1 VRRTYVAVCITALV
15 SGAATVIVAL
25 VPGPHFRYHW
35 PALHV
40 ALESGAS
47 LIALLAAFLVV
58 GRLRRCPWLD
68 ELILACAL
76 AVLALSNLFFV
87 TVPSM
92 LSPGPRQLTSWAS
105 LAGSLIGALLFTL
118 AAFVPRRRLSGP
130 RLALAAGAAG
140 VIAAGMLAAATTRV
154 FAERSPL
161 RLVTAPEAAR
171 LHAYP
176 VPPAVQLIAAVAY
189 GLAVAGYFRR
199 SRQLNDEFLGWLGL
213 AAVLAAASGVNYF
226 LYPALDYGSAWL
238 AEAFR
243 LSFYAVLLV
252 GSMREIFSYWSAL
265 SNAAVAEERR
275 RIARDL
281 HDGLAQEL
289 AYLSRNLDS
298 VGGST
303 DQETLG
309 RLRRAVERA
318 QLESRRAVRALAAP
332 AGQALDVA
340 LAEAAGELAHRFH
353 LEVEYDFAYNVRLTA
368 ASEEA
373 LVRIACEAV
382 TNAARHSGAHR
393 VCLSL
398 TRDGPHVRLR
408 VSDTGCGFDPTGR
421 KGGFGLISMRER
433 AQSVGGELRISSS
446 PGCGTDVEAA
456 LLVAG
461 RICSACWW
469 PTITRP
475 PATTCA
481 GRWTSTHGSRCAP
494 PPPTRSRRCTLP
506 WPSGRISACSTCA
519 CPAAAWPRPGKSR
532 PGSRRPRSSC

>member
-1 VRRTYVAVCITALV
+1 MGHAESMRGSWLDTMGGSGGLVNDTVARLPRLTVSPGPSTCAVRRTHVAACITALV
-15 SGAATVIVAL
+15 CGAATVIVAL
-25 VPGPHFRYHW
+25 VPGPHSRYHW

-58 GRLRRCPWLD
+58 GRLRRRARLD

-76 AVLALSNLFFV
+76 AVLALSNLCFV
-87 TVPSM
+87 TVPT
-92 LSPGPRQLTSWAS
+92 LLPPGPRQLTSWAS
-105 LAGSLIGALLFTL
+105 LAGSSIGALLFTL

-140 VIAAGMLAAATTRV
+140 VIAAGILAAATTRV
-154 FAERSPL
+154 FGARLPL
-161 RLVTAPEAAR
+161 RLFTVAEPAR

-176 VPPAVQLIAAVAY
+176 VPPAVQLIAAMAY
-189 GLAVAGYFRR
+189 GLAVAGYLQR
-199 SRQLNDEFLGWLGL
+199 SQQLNDEFLGWLAL

-238 AEAFR
+238 GEAFR

-309 RLRRAVERA
+309 RLRGAVERA

-353 LEVEYDFAYNVRLTA
+353 LELEYDFACNVRLTA

-382 TNAARHSGAHR
+382 TNAARHSGALQVR
-393 VCLSL
+393 LSL
-398 TRDGPHVRLR
+398 THEGPHVRLR
-408 VSDTGCGFDPTGR
+408 VSDTGCGFDPSR
-421 KGGFGLISMRER
+421 QWAGFGLVSMRDR
-433 AQSVGGELRISSS
+433 AHSVGAELRILSS
-446 PGCGTDVEAA
+446 PGCGTEVEAA
-456 LLVAG
+456 L
-461 RICSACWW
+461 
-469 PTITRP
+469 
-475 PATTCA
+475 
-481 GRWTSTHGSRCAP
+481 
-494 PPPTRSRRCTLP
+494 
-506 WPSGRISACSTCA
+506 
-519 CPAAAWPRPGKSR
+519 
-532 PGSRRPRSSC
+532 